1 MGRDSLP
8 QHKPDPAPLHAAFAA
23 LGAATGIF
31 VGDSEIDAETPAAPG
46 CRFCCS
52 PKAIARAL
60 PRRWR
65 PTRALRI
72 SPNCPIWWRACWPR
86 QADAARADLRCRR
99 TLAETEELHRRAFNE
114 TFAAAGL
121 AWHWSVEVYRELL
134 RVAGGKERMARHR
147 ADSGADAPDDASIA
161 ALHRAKTARY
171 AALLAS
177 GAVTLRPGVATVIR
191 AARAAGLRLA
201 VATTTSPH
209 NVGAVPGVLGAGGR
223 RHLRRCCRG
232 RRGRRKKPAPDIYR
246 LALDR
251 LDLGPAEAIAIEDSR
266 IGMRAARAAGLA
278 VLVTPSAYTAG
289 EDFSGRTGSGPT

>member
-1 MGRDSLP
+1 MP
-8 QHKPDPAPLHAAFAA
+8 
-23 LGAATGIF
+23 
-31 VGDSEIDAETPAAPG
+31 
-46 CRFCCS
+46 
-52 PKAIARAL
+52 RAL
-60 PRRWR
+60 
-65 PTRALRI
+65 I
-72 SPNCPIWWRACWPR
+72 F
-86 QADAARADLRCRR
+86 DVDG

-209 NVGAVPGVLGAGGR
+209 NVAALCRACWGQEADDIFDVVAAGDAVAA
-223 RHLRRCCRG
+223 
-232 RRGRRKKPAPDIYR
+232 KKPAPDIYR

-289 EDFSGRTGSGPT
+289 EDFSGADWVRPDLTGWRPPGLAAQAWQADRGDDRQYQRP